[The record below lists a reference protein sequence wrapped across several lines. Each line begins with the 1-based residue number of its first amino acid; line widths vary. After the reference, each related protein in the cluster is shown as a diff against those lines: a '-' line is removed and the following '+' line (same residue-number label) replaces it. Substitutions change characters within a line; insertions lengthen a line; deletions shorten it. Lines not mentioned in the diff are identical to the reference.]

1 MDTTASSN
9 NLMKPQHQRR
19 KEAEARADNTAAL
32 SPKKRLRILDSKFG
46 KNEGAKRERARL
58 NKQILPEKKS
68 EKKKKT

>member
-32 SPKKRLRILDSKFG
+32 SPKERLRILDSKFG
-46 KNEGAKRERARL
+46 KNEGATKERARL
-58 NKQILPEKKS
+58 KKQILLEKTG
-68 EKKKKT
+68 EKKKK